1 MTGKAAI
8 RTFTM
13 GLVASGSALA
23 YSAPA
28 HADAADPYL
37 GEIMLFAGNF
47 CPRGWAATQGQ
58 LLPISQN
65 TALFSLLGT
74 NYGGNGQTTFA
85 LPNLSGR
92 SMNYYGSGPGLSPY
106 SIGEQAGASTTTL
119 TVANLAKHDH
129 RGGVQTANAIANST
143 TANGNALG
151 VSSNNSFLS
160 GTDPSGVL
168 MDRTMVQVGVTG
180 SSAPVN
186 NRPPYLVLQPCI
198 AIEGI
203 FPARN

>member
-1 MTGKAAI
+1 MTGRAAI

-23 YSAPA
+23 YNVPA
-28 HADAADPYL
+28 HADAANPYV
-37 GEIMLFAGNF
+37 GEIMLLPGNF
-47 CPRGWAATQGQ
+47 CPRGWASAQGQ

-74 NYGGNGQTTFA
+74 SYGGNGQTTFA

-92 SMNYYGSGPGLSPY
+92 AMNYYGSGPGLSPY
-106 SIGEQAGASTTTL
+106 VIGEQAGEPTTTL

-143 TANGNALG
+143 TANGNAIG

-180 SSAPVN
+180 SSLPVT
-186 NRPPYLVLQPCI
+186 NRPPYLAMLHCI
-198 AIEGI
+198 ALQGI